1 MHTGARADD
10 LLMTRTARTQ
20 CLLSHMGAL
29 VLAGSDHSLVPPSRL
44 RELGARLDRLQ
55 AELLGRKA
63 NGELHGAVLLRTCN
77 RIEIVVDPAV
87 ELAPEELWQMLGCD
101 DAFPHRCLQ
110 GAAVVEHC
118 LGVASGLHSMVFGE
132 TQIQGQLREAFK
144 TAEEF
149 GMLSRRLHMLRSRVV
164 AAARD
169 VRHRA
174 GLDNGPRSVASL
186 AVDQLLE
193 GGPRIA
199 VVGAGE
205 TGQLLVD
212 ILHRRRIKGVL
223 IVNRTLSKAE
233 ALAQHYEGRA
243 MSLHDFKHSRPELD
257 GIVFAVHSAEALLTR
272 ERAAGL
278 RVVVDVSQPSVLAQD
293 LRCASGDLRANNLRV
308 ASGPRI
314 VDLDD
319 LAAIAAAGKAQ
330 HEAVRETALAEVRAL
345 AQRIWAEVDSGTPNL
360 GRVVDLHV
368 EGALAELDEALRGKL
383 SHLADSDR
391 EMVRSI
397 LLRAARRN
405 AHYHIQDIRRLA
417 PSP

>member
-1 MHTGARADD
+1 
-10 LLMTRTARTQ
+10 MTRIPRTQ
-20 CLLSHMGAL
+20 CLLHQHMGAL

-55 AELLGRKA
+55 AELLERKA

-77 RIEIVVDPAV
+77 RIELVVDAV
-87 ELAPEELWQMLGCD
+87 ADIAPEDLWRLLGGD
-101 DAFPHRCLQ
+101 AAFPHRCLQ

-149 GMLSRRLHMLRSRVV
+149 GMLSRRLHMLRSRMV

-169 VRHRA
+169 VRRRA

-193 GGPRIA
+193 GGPRVA

-212 ILHRRRIKGVL
+212 ILHRRRVRGVL

-233 ALAQHYEGRA
+233 ALAKHYDGRA
-243 MSLHDFKHSRPELD
+243 MSLHDFKHARPALD
-257 GIVFAVHSAEALLTR
+257 GIVFAVHSADALLTR

-278 RVVVDVSQPSVLAQD
+278 RVVVDVSQPSVLAAD
-293 LRCASGDLRANNLRV
+293 LRSASGAGSPRV
-308 ASGPRI
+308 I
-314 VDLDD
+314 DLDG

-345 AQRIWAEVDSGTPNL
+345 AQTIWAEVDAGTPNL

-383 SHLADSDR
+383 QHLTDSDR
-391 EMVRSI
+391 ETVRSI

>member
-1 MHTGARADD
+1 
-10 LLMTRTARTQ
+10 
-20 CLLSHMGAL
+20 MGAL

-55 AELLGRKA
+55 AELLERKA

-77 RIEIVVDPAV
+77 RIELVVDAV
-87 ELAPEELWQMLGCD
+87 ADIAPEDLWRLLGGD
-101 DAFPHRCLQ
+101 AAFPHRCLQ

-169 VRHRA
+169 VRRRA

-193 GGPRIA
+193 GGPRVA

-212 ILHRRRIKGVL
+212 ILHRRRVRGVL

-233 ALAQHYEGRA
+233 ALAKHYDGRA
-243 MSLHDFKHSRPELD
+243 MSLHDFKHARPALD
-257 GIVFAVHSAEALLTR
+257 GIVFAVHSAEVLLTR

-278 RVVVDVSQPSVLAQD
+278 RVVVDVSQPSVLAAD
-293 LRCASGDLRANNLRV
+293 LRCASGDLRTAGCQRV
-308 ASGPRI
+308 

-330 HEAVRETALAEVRAL
+330 HEAVRATALAEVRAL
-345 AQRIWAEVDSGTPNL
+345 AQTIWAEVDAGTPNL

-383 SHLADSDR
+383 QHLTDSDR
-391 EMVRSI
+391 ETVRSI

>member
-1 MHTGARADD
+1 M
-10 LLMTRTARTQ
+10 
-20 CLLSHMGAL
+20 SAL
-29 VLAGSDHSLVPPSRL
+29 VLTGSDHSLVPPSGL
-44 RELGARLDRLQ
+44 RELASRCDRIQARLLEQKNR
-55 AELLGRKA
+55 
-63 NGELHGAVLLRTCN
+63 GECNGAVLLRTCN
-77 RIEIVVDPAV
+77 RIELILDAACEPTDG
-87 ELAPEELWQMLGCD
+87 ELRELLGCED
-101 DAFPHRCLQ
+101 SFPHRCLR
-110 GAAVVEHC
+110 GRDVVEHF

-144 TAEEF
+144 TAEEL

-169 VRHRA
+169 VRQRA

-193 GGPRIA
+193 SGPRIA

-212 ILHRRRIKGVL
+212 ILHRRRVKGVL

-243 MSLHDFKHSRPELD
+243 MSLHDFKHARPALD
-257 GIVFAVHSAEALLTR
+257 GIVFAVHSAEALLSR

-278 RVVVDVSQPSVLAQD
+278 RVVVDVSQPSVLAPD
-293 LRCASGDLRANNLRV
+293 LRCASGLRCAG
-308 ASGPRI
+308 GPRV

-330 HEAVRETALAEVRAL
+330 HEAVRATALAEVRAM
-345 AQRIWAEVDSGTPNL
+345 AQRIWAEVDAGTPNL

-383 SHLADSDR
+383 QHLPDSDR
-391 EMVRSI
+391 ETVRSI

-405 AHYHIQDIRRLA
+405 AHYHIQDLRRLA

>member
-1 MHTGARADD
+1 MTDARASDAV
-10 LLMTRTARTQ
+10 MTRTSTAP
-20 CLLSHMGAL
+20 CLLPRHMGAL
-29 VLAGSDHSLVPPSRL
+29 LLAGSDHSLVPPSRL

-55 AELLGRKA
+55 AELLERKA
-63 NGELHGAVLLRTCN
+63 NGELHGALLLRTCN
-77 RIEIVVDPAV
+77 RIELAVDAAV
-87 ELAPEELWQMLGCD
+87 ELAPGDLWRMLGCD
-101 DAFPHRCLQ
+101 GAFPHRCLQ
-110 GAAVVEHC
+110 GDAVVEHV

-169 VRHRA
+169 VRRRA

-193 GGPRIA
+193 GGPRVA

-212 ILHRRRIKGVL
+212 ILHRRRVRNVL

-233 ALAQHYEGRA
+233 ALAQRCAGRA
-243 MSLHDFKHSRPELD
+243 MPLHDFKHALPPLD
-257 GIVFAVHSAEALLTR
+257 GIVFAVHSADALLTR

-278 RVVVDVSQPSVLAQD
+278 RVVVDVSQPSVLAADLRGAGGD
-293 LRCASGDLRANNLRV
+293 LRCASGPRV
-308 ASGPRI
+308 

-319 LAAIAAAGKAQ
+319 LAAIAAAGRAQ
-330 HEAVRETALAEVRAL
+330 HEAVLATALAEVRAL
-345 AQRIWAEVDSGTPNL
+345 AQTIWAEVDAGTPNL

-383 SHLADSDR
+383 RHLADPDR
-391 EMVRSI
+391 ETVRSI